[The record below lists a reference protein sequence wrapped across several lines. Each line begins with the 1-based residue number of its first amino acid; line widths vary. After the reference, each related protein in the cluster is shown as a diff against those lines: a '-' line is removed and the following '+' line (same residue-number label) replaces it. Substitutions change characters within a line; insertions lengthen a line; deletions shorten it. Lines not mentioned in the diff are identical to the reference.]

1 MEWKTQRV
9 LITGGSSGIGLAMA
23 NRLAPTGAAITLLSR
38 DAARL
43 QAAANTVAV
52 LQPAGAPPVSVVS
65 CDVANAEA
73 VAAYFESTT
82 RTASSPTT
90 VINAAGI
97 SRPGYFLELP
107 ADAFT
112 QAMAVNYFGT
122 VNILRHA
129 VPTMLANRSGA
140 ILNIGSVGSLIGVFG
155 MAPYCGS
162 KFAVRGLTEAL
173 RSELAP
179 QGIRVCLLCPP
190 DTDTAM
196 LAEENRYKPVET
208 AALSESAGVLSAE
221 TVAAAGLDGLDRNR
235 AMIVPGWEAWLT
247 VLATRLVPGVVERVT
262 RRIVDKARTRHAA
275 A

>member
-23 NRLAPTGAAITLLSR
+23 KRLAPTGAALTLMSR

-43 QAAANTVAV
+43 QSAADAVAA
-52 LQPAGAPPVSVVS
+52 LQPAGAPRVSVVS
-65 CDVANAEA
+65 CDVANAES
-73 VAAYFESTT
+73 VAAYFESAS
-82 RTASSPTT
+82 RTATAPTT
-90 VINAAGI
+90 VINAAGL

-112 QAMAVNYFGT
+112 QAMAVNYFGI
-122 VNILRHA
+122 VNIIRHA
-129 VPTMLANRSGA
+129 VPPMLANRQGA
-140 ILNIGSVGSLIGVFG
+140 ILNVGSVGSLIGVFG

-179 QGIRVCLLCPP
+179 HGIRVCLLCPP
-190 DTDTAM
+190 DTDTPM

-208 AALSESAGVLSAE
+208 AALSESAGVLSAD
-221 TVAAAGLDGLDRNR
+221 TVAAAGLDGLARDR
-235 AMIVPGWEAWLT
+235 AMIVPGWEAWFT
-247 VLATRLVPGVVERVT
+247 VLASRLVPGVVERVT
-262 RRIVDKARTRHAA
+262 RRIIDKARTRHAA
-275 A
+275 T